1 MMRRSR
7 TSGVAG
13 NCSCCLVP
21 ALLLLAIIVAAVIG
35 SAVVWHSAMPSV
47 FRWDSGRHHHYDAYR
62 DGYEEGK
69 KLGADYARRGDR
81 EPRGQDLDALALSE
95 ADRLHVR
102 RDRGQWI
109 EGFRNGFTRGFEEFS
124 NQASNE
130 QQARWSRLAARP
142 DFPAEVSVIDILTGA
157 CALQC
162 AGRDDDFRA
171 IGQSPTGIP
180 EEKFVC
186 GIRAKSEL
194 ATASLRPDWHC

>member
-1 MMRRSR
+1 MMRRSQ

-21 ALLLLAIIVAAVIG
+21 ALILLAIIVAAVIG
-35 SAVVWHSAMPSV
+35 VAVVWQSAMPSV
-47 FRWDSGRHHHYDAYR
+47 FRWDYGHHHHYDAYR
-62 DGYEEGK
+62 DGYREGK

-124 NQASNE
+124 NQASNHWE
-130 QQARWSRLAARP
+130 SWSRLAVSA
-142 DFPAEVSVIDILTGA
+142 DFP
-157 CALQC
+157 
-162 AGRDDDFRA
+162 
-171 IGQSPTGIP
+171 P
-180 EEKFVC
+180 KF
-186 GIRAKSEL
+186 A
-194 ATASLRPDWHC
+194 

>member
-1 MMRRSR
+1 MMRRSQ

-21 ALLLLAIIVAAVIG
+21 ALILLAIIVAAVIG
-35 SAVVWHSAMPSV
+35 VAVVWQSAMPSV
-47 FRWDSGRHHHYDAYR
+47 FRWDYGHHHHYAAYG
-62 DGYEEGK
+62 DGYREGK

-124 NQASNE
+124 NQASN
-130 QQARWSRLAARP
+130 QRASWSRLAASA
-142 DFPAEVSVIDILTGA
+142 DFP
-157 CALQC
+157 
-162 AGRDDDFRA
+162 
-171 IGQSPTGIP
+171 P
-180 EEKFVC
+180 KF
-186 GIRAKSEL
+186 A
-194 ATASLRPDWHC
+194 